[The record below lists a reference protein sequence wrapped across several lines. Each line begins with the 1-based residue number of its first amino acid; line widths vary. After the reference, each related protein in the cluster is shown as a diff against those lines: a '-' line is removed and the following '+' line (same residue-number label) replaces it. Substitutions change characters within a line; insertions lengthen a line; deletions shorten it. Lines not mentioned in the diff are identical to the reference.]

1 MSTTIRP
8 ELTKKSEYY
17 IPKDRYYELKHFCL
31 QYPAWRAELN
41 AFTLAYP
48 QYSPDRIHDDNLTY
62 AKPTEREVERRERFI
77 NLISLVN
84 MCIINACSDHDEP
97 HIELYLCDPTRL
109 VETRPILSHLYR
121 AVTRGLSYDTLKTKY
136 DIPCSREYYYKLYRR
151 FFWLLDAA
159 RK

>member
-1 MSTTIRP
+1 MSTVIRP
-8 ELTKKSEYY
+8 EVSRKSEYY

-31 QYPAWRAELN
+31 QYPAWLAELN
-41 AFTLAYP
+41 AFTMAYP
-48 QYSPDRIHDDNLTY
+48 QYLTNRIPSDISSH
-62 AKPTEREVERRERFI
+62 AKPTEREVERREKFNGYVDLI
-77 NLISLVN
+77 NVCVLS
-84 MCIINACSDHDEP
+84 ACMDEDTP
-97 HIELYLCDPTRL
+97 LMLLYPQDPREL
-109 VETRPILSHLYR
+109 VESDIMSRLLFL